1 MKFGKWAAINN
12 GGGVAGVLITVIL
25 SFFIR
30 DVWALALGNVAE
42 SAFRCLFSYI
52 LCPYLPSLSWD
63 RTAVRELLKFSRGL
77 LGLAFLNLIFMRT
90 DVFVL
95 AKLYPSSDLGLYI
108 IAVSLV
114 QTPVGFIMN
123 LLGQTLLPTYAQ
135 IQGSDERINRIL
147 LRVTAILAYLG
158 TPLLVLAFFC
168 GRSLLTFAY
177 GRPYGAATAPLVVAS
192 FVALANLLNAQ
203 ITTTF
208 YAKGSPQLHRTC
220 VVIMAVIMIATIYP
234 FVKWLGPVGGQ
245 VACLISILAGYSFQI
260 ARGRNITGLDI
271 YRYGKIL
278 LAPAGISLAVAAVCL
293 GARSF
298 PTATHP
304 VPNIVLGIGGAAL
317 AYLLSVILVR
327 SKRDV
332 IA

>member
-1 MKFGKWAAINN
+1 
-12 GGGVAGVLITVIL
+12 
-25 SFFIR
+25 
-30 DVWALALGNVAE
+30 
-42 SAFRCLFSYI
+42 
-52 LCPYLPSLSWD
+52 
-63 RTAVRELLKFSRGL
+63 
-77 LGLAFLNLIFMRT
+77 
-90 DVFVL
+90 
-95 AKLYPSSDLGLYI
+95 
-108 IAVSLV
+108 
-114 QTPVGFIMN
+114 
-123 LLGQTLLPTYAQ
+123 
-135 IQGSDERINRIL
+135 
-147 LRVTAILAYLG
+147 
-158 TPLLVLAFFC
+158 
-168 GRSLLTFAY
+168 
-177 GRPYGAATAPLVVAS
+177 
-192 FVALANLLNAQ
+192 VALANLLNAQ